1 MPDPAPPRALYAA
14 FDRFPSSKGAAVH
27 IGHAAATL
35 FERFGPGLLHVLG
48 GPGLPA
54 YQVESLADG
63 HEVQVVRFHAPVPN
77 LLERAVAYGDHL
89 ARVAAPLAGGLAVVH
104 GRDPW
109 SVAPLLDLAPRP
121 AVVYEVNGL
130 PSVELA
136 ETHPS
141 LPARTIERL
150 AALERRCLAAADLVV
165 TPSAVLA
172 GHLPARGASPQRIHV
187 VPNGADLP
195 AVPPPRP
202 PDAPDRYLVYVGALQ
217 PWQGLPTALRAF
229 ARLRDLD
236 DLALVVCASVP
247 AKRARGLRRL
257 ARRLDV
263 DERIRWHHQLPHGEV
278 AAWLA
283 HAEVSLAPL
292 TDCARNVD
300 QGCCPLKVL
309 ESMAAG
315 TPIVASDL
323 PVVRELLT
331 DGEHAR
337 LVAPD
342 RPAELARAVRVLLEY
357 PDEARRLGTAARAH
371 VAASLTW
378 QHSRRRLQVAY
389 DALGL
394 PPTPP

>member
-172 GHLPARGASPQRIHV
+172 GHLPARGASPERIHV

-217 PWQGLPTALRAF
+217 PWQGLPTAAGLRPV
-229 ARLRDLD
+229 ARPRR
-236 DLALVVCASVP
+236 P
-247 AKRARGLRRL
+247 RPRGLRLGAGQAGAGCAGSPAASTSTSASAGTTSSPTARWRPGSPTPRSPRPADRL
-257 ARRLDV
+257 RPQRRSGVLPAQGARVDGRGDTDRGVGPAGRARAAHRRRARPPGRPTALPSWPAPCGCCSSTPTRPGASARRPG
-263 DERIRWHHQLPHGEV
+263 RT
-278 AAWLA
+278 
-283 HAEVSLAPL
+283 S
-292 TDCARNVD
+292 
-300 QGCCPLKVL
+300 
-309 ESMAAG
+309 
-315 TPIVASDL
+315 
-323 PVVRELLT
+323 
-331 DGEHAR
+331 
-337 LVAPD
+337 
-342 RPAELARAVRVLLEY
+342 
-357 PDEARRLGTAARAH
+357 
-371 VAASLTW
+371 
-378 QHSRRRLQVAY
+378 
-389 DALGL
+389 
-394 PPTPP
+394 PPR